1 MVKLVFCC
9 RRLPHLSRAEF
20 QRYWRETHGPLVRS
34 HAALLRIR
42 RYVQSH
48 TLEHPMNAAL
58 AQSRGAPA
66 EFDGVAELWW
76 DSLDDLGAAT
86 ASAEGRAAAQA
97 LHEDE
102 RRFIDHARSPLWV
115 CEEHPMVQNA

>member
-9 RRLPHLSRAEF
+9 RRLEHLSRAEF

-34 HAALLRIR
+34 QAALLRIR
-42 RYVQSH
+42 RYVQTH
-48 TLEHPMNAAL
+48 TLDSPVNAAL
-58 AQSRGAPA
+58 ATSRGAPE

-76 DSLDDLGAAT
+76 DSLDDLTAAT
-86 ASAEGRAAAQA
+86 ASSEGRAASLA
-97 LHEDE
+97 LYEDE

-115 CEEHPMVQNA
+115 CEEHPMVQP